1 MGEALGM
8 EAKIDG
14 EAVRLRI
21 FIGETAHYHGKPLY
35 HAIVMKARELG
46 LAGATVM
53 RAFEGYGASSRIHT
67 SNLLTLSAD
76 LPVVVE
82 IVDSREFIDKI
93 LPELDHMVTSGLVTM
108 DPVNVLKYIHKHSS
122 PNMHQG
128 ESKPPQS

>member
-1 MGEALGM
+1 M

-35 HAIVMKARELG
+35 HAIVIKARELG

-67 SNLLTLSAD
+67 TNILTLSAD

-82 IVDSREFIDKI
+82 LVDSREYIDKI
-93 LPELDHMVTSGLVTM
+93 LPELDKMVTSGLITM
-108 DPVNVLKYIHKHSS
+108 DPVHVVKYVHKHSS
-122 PNMHQG
+122 SNMHQR
-128 ESKPPQS
+128 EAKPPQS